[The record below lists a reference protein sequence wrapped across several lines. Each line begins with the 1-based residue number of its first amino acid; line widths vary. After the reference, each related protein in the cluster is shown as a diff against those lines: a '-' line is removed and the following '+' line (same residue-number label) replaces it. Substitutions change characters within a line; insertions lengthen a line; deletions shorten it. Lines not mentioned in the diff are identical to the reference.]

1 MLPNLYI
8 QNEIKSLAFLRN
20 TDYVIYI
27 GPELT
32 SADKSLLTATGVP
45 VMFVQDIIAKLSKE
59 VLEYNFPGVALHDTL
74 SLDGVNAR
82 IRSELDCSTDSSHY
96 VVVHFEHG
104 KFVIY
109 DALTS
114 VNKLVWYLGRLGNG
128 TAMVEKMEAEVF
140 KDSASDVRFC
150 IKGNEES
157 LRKVRRSVDKSC
169 KILLKEP
176 LAEMPASADQMFT
189 SEMANAAAELES
201 KVKGLLLQGFPAEI
215 IRSWIDKPVKLSRLR
230 ITRQF
235 RILLVDYDEEVIMRP
250 LPKAV
255 FLFFLRHPEGIMFSY
270 LQDYRDELMM
280 IYGHVCTNDDP
291 KKMETSIAA
300 LVNPFNNSIC
310 EKCAAVKKAFMQIV
324 TDSIARNYY
333 ITGEQGKKKGILLD
347 RSLVEWECELFM

>member
-1 MLPNLYI
+1 MLPNLYF

-27 GPELT
+27 GPELS

-59 VLEYNFPGVALHDTL
+59 VLEYNFPGVALPDTL

-82 IRSELDCSTDSSHY
+82 IRSELDFSTDPTHY
-96 VVVHFEHG
+96 MVVHFEHG

-109 DALTS
+109 DAQTYID
-114 VNKLVWYLGRLGNG
+114 KLVWYLDRLGSRTSKIEEMN
-128 TAMVEKMEAEVF
+128 AEVS
-140 KDSASDVRFC
+140 KASVSDIRFC
-150 IKGNEES
+150 VRGNEENR
-157 LRKVRRSVDKSC
+157 RKVRRSVDKSC

-189 SEMANAAAELES
+189 SEMANAAELES

-255 FLFFLRHPEGIMFSY
+255 FLFFLRHPEGIMFSH

-291 KKMETSIAA
+291 MKMEASIAA

>member
-74 SLDGVNAR
+74 SADSVNTR

-109 DALTS
+109 DAQTYID
-114 VNKLVWYLGRLGNG
+114 KLVWYLDRLGSRTSKIEEMN
-128 TAMVEKMEAEVF
+128 AEVS
-140 KDSASDVRFC
+140 KASVSDIRFC
-150 IKGNEES
+150 VRGNEEN

-169 KILLKEP
+169 KIHLKEP

-215 IRSWIDKPVKLSRLR
+215 IRSWIDEPVKLSRLR

-255 FLFFLRHPEGIMFSY
+255 FLFFLRHPEGIMFSH

-291 KKMETSIAA
+291 KKMEASIAA

-310 EKCAAVKKAFMQIV
+310 EKCAAVKKVFMQIV

>member
-1 MLPNLYI
+1 
-8 QNEIKSLAFLRN
+8 
-20 TDYVIYI
+20 
-27 GPELT
+27 
-32 SADKSLLTATGVP
+32 
-45 VMFVQDIIAKLSKE
+45 
-59 VLEYNFPGVALHDTL
+59 
-74 SLDGVNAR
+74 
-82 IRSELDCSTDSSHY
+82 
-96 VVVHFEHG
+96 
-104 KFVIY
+104 
-109 DALTS
+109 
-114 VNKLVWYLGRLGNG
+114 
-128 TAMVEKMEAEVF
+128 
-140 KDSASDVRFC
+140 
-150 IKGNEES
+150 
-157 LRKVRRSVDKSC
+157 
-169 KILLKEP
+169 
-176 LAEMPASADQMFT
+176 MPASADQMFT
-189 SEMANAAAELES
+189 SEMANAAELES

-255 FLFFLRHPEGIMFSY
+255 FLFFLRHPEGIMFSH

-291 KKMETSIAA
+291 MKMEASIAA